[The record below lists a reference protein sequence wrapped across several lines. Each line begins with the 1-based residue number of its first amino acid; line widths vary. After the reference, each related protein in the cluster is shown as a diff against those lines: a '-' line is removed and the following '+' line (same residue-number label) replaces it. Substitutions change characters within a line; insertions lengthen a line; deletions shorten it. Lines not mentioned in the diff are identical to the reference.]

1 MIRVAIADDHRL
13 VRTGLGAL
21 LDAEP
26 DISVLGMLAD
36 GRETVEFVRA
46 TDVDVVLMDLEMPE
60 LDGVDATRE
69 VRELKPEV
77 TVLILTTFVDDDR
90 IAAALKA
97 GAAGY
102 LLKTGST
109 EELIA
114 AVRDAASGRR
124 AFAPDVLERLAQRF
138 ADPQARSPYGS
149 ASESGRGGPQGKPP
163 ELHLLTEREYEVFVE
178 VGRGRSNHDVAQ
190 TLHLSEATVKT
201 YVTRILA
208 KLGIKS
214 RVQIVVLAF
223 ETGIVTR
230 DAG

>member
-21 LDAEP
+21 LDAEA
-26 DISVLGMLAD
+26 DISVLAMLAD
-36 GRETVEFVRA
+36 GREAVDFVRD

-69 VRELKPEV
+69 VRALKPDV
-77 TVLILTTFVDDDR
+77 TVLILTTFVDDER
-90 IAAALKA
+90 IAAALGA
-97 GAAGY
+97 GASGY

-114 AVRDAASGRR
+114 AVRDAAAGRR

-138 ADPQARSPYGS
+138 TAPASPPAADHDPRAGGRPPQ
-149 ASESGRGGPQGKPP
+149 
-163 ELHLLTEREYEVFVE
+163 LHLLTEREYDVFVE
-178 VGRGRSNHDVAQ
+178 VGRGRSNHDVA
-190 TLHLSEATVKT
+190 TALHLSEATVKT

-230 DAG
+230 DAS